1 MKYLY
6 RIKSILLALSMLS
19 LTACQIISPFFVNYN
34 GVRRD
39 VAQWINHQHLFSMQ
53 QKRSLVQLSK
63 AQQQMYRFD
72 QYNAMKRL
80 AITSQNQIAMYCA
93 QQHVSARKIQQL
105 QHHLY
110 GDEAQLILQRFEQL
124 APHIRLDPSQIQ
136 CE

>member
-1 MKYLY
+1 MKG
-6 RIKSILLALSMLS
+6 IHKMKSILLVLSMLS
-19 LTACQIISPFFVNYN
+19 LSACQIISPLFVNYN

-63 AQQQMYRFD
+63 AQQQLYRFD
-72 QYNAMKRL
+72 QYDAAKRL
-80 AITSQNQIAMYCA
+80 EITSQNQIAMYCA

-105 QHHLY
+105 QNHLY
-110 GDEAQLILQRFEQL
+110 GAETQFILQRFEQL
-124 APHIRLDPSQIQ
+124 APQIRLDPTQIQ